1 MSNVLSPPTN
11 GAAHKTATSTGVADV
26 KTIAKVEGSTGMWIG
41 AKTTAAR
48 VCFDGETPNPAT
60 PLGLVIP
67 AGGDPKFWPFAVDVK
82 VCSDVAGN
90 SELSVLYTS

>member
-1 MSNVLSPPTN
+1 VSNVLSPPTN

-26 KTIAKVEGSTGMWIG
+26 KTIAKVEGSTGMWIS

-48 VCFDGETPNPAT
+48 ITLDGETPNPAT
-60 PLGLVIP
+60 PLGQVIP
-67 AGGDPKFWPFAVDVK
+67 AGLAPQFFPFAADVK

-90 SELSVLYTS
+90 SELNVLYTS